1 MRLKLEEVFPMK
13 YRLFGGSLAA
23 ALLVCSAGFAA
34 ELKSGPQVDETIPG
48 PFHPLN
54 CNGPMAGKKF
64 CQV

>member
-1 MRLKLEEVFPMK
+1 MK